1 MIERT
6 SPGSAVVPRVRYG
19 MALNC
24 ADEARHPQKVPL
36 SELIWSMRWPRAK
49 PRRAGAAWR
58 ERRRLAVWSWQL
70 RALTLHQRIVQ
81 VFASRT
87 SWSSLPVHFDMVDEP
102 RGIQID
108 G

>member
-6 SPGSAVVPRVRYG
+6 SPVSAVVPRVRYG

-24 ADEARHPQKVPL
+24 ADEARHPQKVLL
-36 SELIWSMRWPRAK
+36 SDLISSKPWPQVA

-58 ERRRLAVWSWQL
+58 EGRRLAVWSWQL
-70 RALTLHQRIVQ
+70 RASTVQQRIVQ

-87 SWSSLPVHFDMVDEP
+87 LWPSLY
-102 RGIQID
+102 RSRRAIGASA
-108 G
+108 